1 MKNNKHKIAVIVVVA
16 AVFGLA
22 SGIIGE
28 MVARTSFF
36 GQAWRV
42 PFFGEINF
50 QPTSNLSGPNL
61 IIRDARK
68 VVVEQ
73 NIKTEETIKAA
84 ADSLAG
90 IFKKKQASK
99 QTTGR
104 ATSTFNIDDYYLLD
118 KPLAVGFILTSDGW
132 LMSDFL
138 PPEEKF
144 NRQQSKIG
152 AAATSTA
159 SQYVVITKE
168 RKVYPVKR
176 IIIDPVSNYSFW
188 QVEARDWPVKKIAAD
203 REISPGQMAVAVNW
217 GGQGLVAT
225 IAGWQKEKEVI
236 RSSESYN
243 RRLLLSPR
251 PPENFKSSFLF
262 NLNNDLIGFIN
273 REGRV
278 LPSGNF
284 SAIIKSLLKNGKIQ
298 RPYLGVN
305 YIVLNNLIKPTGNSS
320 AQNNNLSGVLVYAP
334 AGQEAVASGSPA
346 ALAGLR
352 TGDIIKAVN
361 NVSLDNDYDLAAALV
376 GFTVGEEIDLTYYR
390 QGQEQVVRV
399 KLGIK

>member
-16 AVFGLA
+16 AIFGLA

-28 MVARTSFF
+28 MVARTSFL
-36 GQAWRV
+36 GQVWRV

-50 QPTSNLSGPNL
+50 QPNDSLGGPNL

-73 NIKTEETIKAA
+73 NVKTKETIEVAT
-84 ADSLAG
+84 DSLVG
-90 IFKKKQASK
+90 IFKKKPVNK
-99 QTTGR
+99 QTTRR
-104 ATSTFNIDDYYLLD
+104 ATSTLNISSYYLLD
-118 KPLAVGFILTSDGW
+118 KPLAIGFILTSDGW

-144 NRQQSKIG
+144 DRQQNKIG
-152 AAATSTA
+152 IAATSTA
-159 SQYVVITKE
+159 NQYVVITKE

-188 QVEARDWPVKKIAAD
+188 QVEARDWPVRKIVAD

-217 GGQGLVAT
+217 DGQGLVAT
-225 IAGWQKEKEVI
+225 IVGWQKEKRVI

-251 PPENFKSSFLF
+251 PTENFKSSFLF

-273 REGRV
+273 REGQV
-278 LPSGNF
+278 LPPGNF
-284 SAIIKSLLKNGKIQ
+284 STIIKSFLKDGRIQ
-298 RPYLGVN
+298 RPYLGIK
-305 YIVLNNLIKPTGNSS
+305 YIVLNNLIKPTGNSL
-320 AQNNNLSGVLVYAP
+320 AQNNNLSGVLIYAP
-334 AGQEAVASGSPA
+334 AGQQAVASGSPA

-352 TGDIIKAVN
+352 AGDIIKAVN
-361 NVSLDNDYDLAAALV
+361 NINLDNNYDLAAALTD
-376 GFTVGEEIDLTYYR
+376 FIVGEEIDLTYWR
-390 QGQEQVVRV
+390 QGQEQMVRV
-399 KLGIK
+399 KLGVK